1 MGILRRGNEL
11 HCFNQDFHTDLS
23 DGRGSLHG
31 KQCVRPNIS
40 RSSRANVPKI
50 EDSVPRIGRWI
61 RARERLESRS
71 SCCAIKGVLRVKLDF
86 LTFFVSAFACYRV
99 TVLIS
104 RDVGPFG
111 ICKKA
116 REHSKLLK
124 CPYCTSVYVGSLTA
138 LVLWISGFVM
148 PFGMW
153 FILSLAFAGATIV
166 LDRCFS
172 ADYQP

>member
-1 MGILRRGNEL
+1 MP
-11 HCFNQDFHTDLS
+11 T
-23 DGRGSLHG
+23 
-31 KQCVRPNIS
+31 
-40 RSSRANVPKI
+40 I
-50 EDSVPRIGRWI
+50 EDSLPGIRWWI
-61 RARERLESRS
+61 RARERMDARS
-71 SCCAIKGVLRVKLDF
+71 SCRAIEGMLRVKLDF

-124 CPYCTSVYVGSLTA
+124 CPYCTSVYVGSLIT
-138 LVLWISGFVM
+138 VGLWLSGFVM

-153 FILSLAFAGATIV
+153 CILSLAFAGATIV

>member
-1 MGILRRGNEL
+1 MGLLRSGDKL
-11 HCFNQDFHTDLS
+11 HRSHPDLLS
-23 DGRGSLHG
+23 DLPDGGRALPSKRHESSKPTGSD
-31 KQCVRPNIS
+31 
-40 RSSRANVPKI
+40 RSNVPK
-50 EDSVPRIGRWI
+50 SFHTLQRIHWRWPDN
-61 RARERLESRS
+61 EQMEFESARS
-71 SCCAIKGVLRVKLDF
+71 STEGVLRVKLDF
-86 LTFFVSAFACYRV
+86 LTFFVSAFATYRI

-104 RDVGPFG
+104 RDVGPWG
-111 ICKKA
+111 ICKKL

-153 FILSLAFAGATIV
+153 CILSLAFAGATIV